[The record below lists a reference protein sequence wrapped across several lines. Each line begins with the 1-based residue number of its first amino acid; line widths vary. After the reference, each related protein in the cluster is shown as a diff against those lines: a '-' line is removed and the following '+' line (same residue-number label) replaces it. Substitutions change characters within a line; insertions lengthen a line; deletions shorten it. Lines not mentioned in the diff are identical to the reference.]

1 MKKNTI
7 NQNQSLKPFI
17 KWPGG
22 KTRELKHILPNIPDK
37 IENYYEPFVGG
48 GAVYFSVKAE
58 KQYYI
63 NDKSYDLIQ
72 LYKNIQD
79 NDVTFFNCLLLI
91 EKSWQEIVTF
101 FIKNKD
107 FLYTEFLVSR
117 KNGTVKNEKI
127 TNWVLDNRKQFE
139 NIIPNNFKAKVK
151 KFESEVVLNLS
162 RKMKRM
168 LKLEKEKGLL
178 SHEDI
183 QLNLLTAL
191 KSSLYMYYRYLLN
204 NQNNMSNSEYCAV
217 YFFIRNFAYS
227 SMFRYNAK
235 GEFNVPY
242 GGIGYNDNSLQNKI
256 NYMQSKQLTMYLKK
270 TSICCKDFSEF
281 LQSKEFQEND
291 FIFIDPP
298 YDTEFST
305 YDQSCFG
312 QTEQTILA
320 DLLLKNTSCKWMMI
334 IKNTDFIHSLY
345 DKDGIFI
352 HYFDKKYSVSF
363 MNRNDRKTEHLLITN
378 YPINHHLEAE
388 TNKNSMLALI

>member
-1 MKKNTI
+1 MKKDII
-7 NQNQSLKPFI
+7 NNLSLKPFI

-22 KTRELKHILPNIPDK
+22 KTRELKYILPNIPDK

-48 GAVYFSVKAE
+48 GAVYFSITAE
-58 KQYYI
+58 KNYYI

-79 NDVTFFNCLLLI
+79 NNDSFFSCLSLI
-91 EKSWQEIVTF
+91 ERSWQEIAIF
-101 FIKNKD
+101 FKQNKD
-107 FLYTEFLVSR
+107 FLYSEFITYRKDDIVHNETINQWVSN
-117 KNGTVKNEKI
+117 K
-127 TNWVLDNRKQFE
+127 DKQLE
-139 NIIPNNFKAKVK
+139 SIIPNDFKENIKNFKY
-151 KFESEVVLNLS
+151 EVSLNVT

-168 LKLEKEKGLL
+168 LKLEKEKGVL
-178 SHEDI
+178 SDEDI

-204 NQNNMSNSEYCAV
+204 NPNYISKSEYCAV

-242 GGIGYNDNSLQNKI
+242 GGIGYNENSLQNKI
-256 NYMQSKQLTMYLKK
+256 NYMQSQKLAEHLEK
-270 TSICCKDFSEF
+270 TTIHCNDFSDF
-281 LQSKEFQEND
+281 LKDKVFQQND

-312 QTEQTILA
+312 QAEQIILS
-320 DLLLKNTSCKWMMI
+320 DLLINNVSCYWMLI
-334 IKNTDFIHSLY
+334 IKNTDFIHRLY
-345 DKDGIFI
+345 DKKNIYI
-352 HYFDKKYSVSF
+352 NYFDKKYSVSF

-378 YPINHHLEAE
+378 YPINYYSVSK
-388 TNKNSMLALI
+388 KNEHNTRAIA